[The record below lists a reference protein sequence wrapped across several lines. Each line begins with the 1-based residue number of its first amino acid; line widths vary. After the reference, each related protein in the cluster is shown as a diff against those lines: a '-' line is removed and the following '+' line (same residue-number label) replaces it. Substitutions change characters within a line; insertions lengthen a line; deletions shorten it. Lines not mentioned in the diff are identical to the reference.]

1 MLQSYKDLFRTTRL
15 ILKKILIWKFPNL
28 QYSYALLKFECDR
41 SWVQS
46 PVKDHVIQK
55 TFKTLPVVPLLSTQH
70 LKGNTGS
77 FSIIL
82 AIIPSLSFL
91 LKIDLCQISSLMKY
105 RQSKQT
111 NNIEAGRTI
120 SLIHLDIKS

>member
-1 MLQSYKDLFRTTRL
+1 MLQSYKDLFRTTGL

-41 SWVQS
+41 SWAQS
-46 PVKDHVIQK
+46 PIKDHVIQK

-70 LKGNTGS
+70 LNGS